1 MKIIDYADVHGMED
15 LVPNHGQKRGWGYGF
30 TTVVLLLGGF
40 LLYRARWEG
49 NAEIHTLLEAVAT
62 LLALVTGAMALV
74 RYYAKKNSTFL
85 ILGAGLLGTSMID
98 GFHAVVTASFFS
110 WPMPSPPATLNPWT
124 GIISRF
130 FLSFVMCAALLVWQR
145 EADKA
150 KGTRGRES
158 TVYLIVGGSIVFCL
172 SFFSLV
178 PLPPAYFPNFIVHR
192 ALDLAPVLFFALATV
207 GYLAK
212 GTWKT
217 DDFEYWLTLSLII
230 AVGSHFDYM
239 FCRRLYDAGYF
250 AAHVMKIAGYA
261 VIFYGLL
268 VSMFSIFK
276 SESENAIRLGRVN
289 RSLAQEIGERENAE
303 AELRLTQDQ
312 LEILVVTRT
321 EDLARANQ
329 ALEGE
334 IAERIKAEQAAEA
347 ANQAKGEF
355 LANMSHEIRTPM
367 NGILGMTELALETDL
382 SSEQQEY
389 LQAVRQSGQALLTV
403 INDILDFSKIDA
415 RKLDLDPVEF
425 DLQTTLEDAL
435 QTVSLAA
442 HSKGL
447 ELSCDIAPGTPV
459 SLVGDPGRLRQVIL
473 NLANNAIKFTQKGEV
488 VVRVACDGQTA
499 TDSRLCFSVI
509 DTGIGVPEDKQPK
522 IFQAFSQADGS
533 TAREYGGTG
542 LGLTISASLV
552 ELMGGRL
559 QIESQTGKGS
569 RFYFTVTFAL
579 GAAVAPLA
587 PVSLPLSGR
596 RVLVV
601 DDNSTNRRI
610 LEGTLKQWGM
620 EPQTAPDVAAALQ
633 MLANARRDNQGF
645 DLVLAGARMAVMSGF
660 DLALKIQQEPSLA
673 RTAIL
678 MLTSDRQ
685 KDDANRC
692 RESGIAAYLV
702 KPVRRA
708 ELYKAIL
715 TALQIEPDSNEKKPI
730 PNAVGSIP
738 ECSRSL
744 NILLVEDN
752 VINHTLARRILEKR
766 GHCITVAESGIEAL
780 AATERGRF
788 DVVLMD
794 VQMPGMDGFQATG
807 MIRARE
813 LAMGRHTPIIA
824 MTAHAMK
831 GDRQRC
837 LQAGMDGY
845 VSKPINLA
853 AILEEIA
860 SVIDTLAAVGM
871 NSSLEF

>member
-1 MKIIDYADVHGMED
+1 MKIIDYADVHRMED
-15 LVPNHGQKRGWGYGF
+15 LALNHAQKRGWGYGF

-145 EADKA
+145 EADRA
-150 KGTRGRES
+150 KGTRGRER
-158 TVYLIVGGSIVFCL
+158 TVYLIVGSSLVVCL
-172 SFFSLV
+172 SLFSLV

-192 ALDLAPVLFFALATV
+192 ALDLAPALFYVLATV

-239 FCRRLYDAGYF
+239 FCRRLYDPGYF

-268 VSMFSIFK
+268 VSMFSIFR
-276 SESENAIRLGRVN
+276 SESENAIRLGQVN

-312 LEILVVTRT
+312 LEIRVVTRT

-587 PVSLPLSGR
+587 PVPLPLSGL

-610 LEGTLKQWGM
+610 LDGTLKQWGM

-633 MLANARRDNQGF
+633 MLAHARRDNQGF

-708 ELYKAIL
+708 ELHKAIL

-860 SVIDTLAAVGM
+860 SVIDTLAAVGK
-871 NSSLEF
+871 SPSLEF